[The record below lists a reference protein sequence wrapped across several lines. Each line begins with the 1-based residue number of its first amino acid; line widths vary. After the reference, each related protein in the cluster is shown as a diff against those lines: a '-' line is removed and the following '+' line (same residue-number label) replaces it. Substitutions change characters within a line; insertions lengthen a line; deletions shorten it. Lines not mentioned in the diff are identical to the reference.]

1 MITTLISTERKHM
14 KKTKRFVTKFNN
26 GYWKLFD
33 RENFEDV
40 AIFMLRKE
48 VLLAEKEANGKV

>member
-1 MITTLISTERKHM
+1 M